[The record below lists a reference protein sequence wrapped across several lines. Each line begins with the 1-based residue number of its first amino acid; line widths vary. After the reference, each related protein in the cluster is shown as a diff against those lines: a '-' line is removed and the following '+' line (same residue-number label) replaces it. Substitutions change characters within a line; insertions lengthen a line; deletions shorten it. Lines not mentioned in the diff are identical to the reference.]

1 MAGMIRRLPR
11 RNQPKQGFT
20 LIEVVVASLILGLL
34 STGSTLAY
42 KEFIKR
48 SHKATI
54 ETQLRI
60 AGNELSKA
68 IINGESV
75 SKANCLTKAGLND
88 TSNFT
93 FTCLARDDDSNAF
106 DINALPTKDN
116 IGVGGVLSF
125 KPEKAH
131 ACVKSCDATGSGKNA
146 VLDIKHLSLSNNCA
160 ALQRNST
167 DRECN
172 CTNETFKTCGWRK
185 ANCRC
190 APGWGC
196 RCGRA
201 YKCQTNTRKICDTCT
216 DVSYDEK

>member
-1 MAGMIRRLPR
+1 M
-11 RNQPKQGFT
+11 
-20 LIEVVVASLILGLL
+20 IEVVVASLILGLL
-34 STGSTLAY
+34 STGSTIAY

-75 SKANCLTKAGLND
+75 SKANCLTKAGLNG

-93 FTCLARDDDSNAF
+93 FTCSARDDDSNAL

-125 KPEKAH
+125 KPDKAH
-131 ACVKSCDATGSGKNA
+131 ACVKSCDATGSGENA
-146 VLDIKHLSLSNNCA
+146 VLETKHLSLSNNCA

-167 DRECN
+167 DRNCN
-172 CTNETFKTCGWRK
+172 CTNKTSKTCGYRK
-185 ANCRC
+185 KCSHYAR
-190 APGWGC
+190 GWGWVGC
-196 RCGRA
+196 KRV
-201 YKCQTNTRKICDTCT
+201 YVCQTNTRKVCETCT

>member
-1 MAGMIRRLPR
+1 MIQRLPR

-34 STGSTLAY
+34 STGSTIAY

-75 SKANCLTKAGLND
+75 SKANCLTKAGLNG

-93 FTCLARDDDSNAF
+93 FTCSARDDDSNAL

-125 KPEKAH
+125 KPDKAH
-131 ACVKSCDATGSGKNA
+131 ACVKSCDATGSGENA
-146 VLDIKHLSLSNNCA
+146 VLDIKHLSLSNNCV

-167 DRECN
+167 DRNCN
-172 CTNETFKTCGWRK
+172 CTNKTSKTCGYRK
-185 ANCRC
+185 KCSHYAR
-190 APGWGC
+190 GWGWVGC
-196 RCGRA
+196 KRV
-201 YKCQTNTRKICDTCT
+201 YVCQTNTRKVCETCT
-216 DVSYDEK
+216 DVSYEEK